1 MQGFQIFQEVGGT
14 EEKNQDE
21 MFSAPD
27 LCSRHRDFKHLHHL
41 GVRQWG
47 NCCLFPEKIPR
58 CQKCSWRNLKSQG
71 GGGYFRVCW
80 TPGFPAKW
88 LASSGRI
95 KKISHQ
101 NHLQDQKA
109 EYSCSAANVDLLVWS
124 VISLYLWLPP
134 FSHLIFPPCT
144 PQGSLGCS
152 LLLWPDHLS
161 HSAITSK
168 KKKKHN
174 LKLLGLAKFEIKIKS
189 LLISNLSSPYQE
201 RNWMQWFENPQK
213 ISGIK
218 EFPTCTGWVH
228 FPF

>member
-1 MQGFQIFQEVGGT
+1 MQGFQIFREVGGT

-58 CQKCSWRNLKSQG
+58 SQKCSWRNLTSQG

-124 VISLYLWLPP
+124 LISLYLWLPP

-168 KKKKHN
+168 KKN
-174 LKLLGLAKFEIKIKS
+174 PTTSNCLGWQS
-189 LLISNLSSPYQE
+189 L
-201 RNWMQWFENPQK
+201 R
-213 ISGIK
+213 
-218 EFPTCTGWVH
+218 
-228 FPF
+228 